1 MYIRSVKFKNVFAF
15 GNRETAI
22 DFTDGNKF
30 WQIIGKNGVG
40 KSSFIKI
47 LKIGLYQELE
57 GLKLDEIAHQ
67 INKQGFI
74 EINVDNNGSNFIIQ
88 SFFSPHSIKV
98 FKNGNSE
105 PENWGGKDDTKKRIR
120 TEIATIPYHIFNNTI
135 SLAVNDFK
143 SFLNMSPKDSREIR
157 DRIFGFFIFNQMAE
171 DFKAENS
178 EYNKEFSNLNSEIS
192 TLNDQLD
199 RNLEI
204 KNQLVEKI
212 KESNL
217 DRIKE
222 YESELNRLDAILNDQ
237 LEKLQKSRQTKMLL
251 NSFLEINK
259 NFQLESSISSYETE
273 LERWNESLKREKEK
287 TEKEKTEIN
296 RLISERNLVFNKQL
310 KAEIEKSKIDL
321 ELNKQILFGIKSDYD
336 TMITDI
342 GIIKE
347 KKKEK
352 EKELY
357 YIGFISDTRILES
370 KFNEI
375 TQLRNNHELS
385 LTNVENVISKSID
398 NIKNSELEIAKL
410 VVEKRELHNK
420 LILFE
425 SGKCE
430 SCGSDLTTHDN
441 QDRKIE
447 IENNIVEIESKIS
460 KITDIKFIEKNNLDK
475 NIIFKEEICATI
487 AINDKNKSEIIN
499 KLTILWEDGRTKIA
513 DLLPELPNLGSTES
527 ISIVFSDIDTIT
539 ENIEDISENLINKEK
554 VALDIKETGT
564 KLKNEILSIQSSIQ
578 TNEKNV
584 KPTSSTDESLL
595 YSSENEYDLE
605 ISRKNEILEK
615 LQKIVSDTTINTD
628 TMITKIRQLKSEMN
642 NGIPEKII
650 EKYNSTE
657 SLVNLSLED
666 RESEITNKLVNIN
679 NDLENINDLIS
690 KTKTDIA
697 DINIKKISL
706 ENEKNFENQLDSI
719 NAILESTKLSIDIKN
734 KEIRKITDKLMNNDF
749 VLYTLGDEGL
759 KSYILKSII
768 PSINYEISQYLTAL
782 SIPLEVSFNDTF
794 EVSVKRFGMEANLKS
809 ISLGQTK
816 MIDCCILLAITK
828 IIKMKYTDINL
839 VFYDEVFSSLDS
851 DNRPIIIEMFYKI
864 CCEMLKM
871 NVFMVGHFYIPI
883 QHDSKILEIKSDGR
897 FSEMNIYEADEYTKL
912 SA

>member
-1 MYIRSVKFKNVFAF
+1 MSVYEKVI
-15 GNRETAI
+15 E
-22 DFTDGNKF
+22 D
-30 WQIIGKNGVG
+30 
-40 KSSFIKI
+40 I
-47 LKIGLYQELE
+47 L
-57 GLKLDEIAHQ
+57 
-67 INKQGFI
+67 
-74 EINVDNNGSNFIIQ
+74 
-88 SFFSPHSIKV
+88 
-98 FKNGNSE
+98 
-105 PENWGGKDDTKKRIR
+105 
-120 TEIATIPYHIFNNTI
+120 
-135 SLAVNDFK
+135 
-143 SFLNMSPKDSREIR
+143 
-157 DRIFGFFIFNQMAE
+157 
-171 DFKAENS
+171 
-178 EYNKEFSNLNSEIS
+178 
-192 TLNDQLD
+192 
-199 RNLEI
+199 
-204 KNQLVEKI
+204 
-212 KESNL
+212 
-217 DRIKE
+217 
-222 YESELNRLDAILNDQ
+222 
-237 LEKLQKSRQTKMLL
+237 
-251 NSFLEINK
+251 
-259 NFQLESSISSYETE
+259 
-273 LERWNESLKREKEK
+273 
-287 TEKEKTEIN
+287 
-296 RLISERNLVFNKQL
+296 
-310 KAEIEKSKIDL
+310 
-321 ELNKQILFGIKSDYD
+321 
-336 TMITDI
+336 
-342 GIIKE
+342 E
-347 KKKEK
+347 KKKNK

-475 NIIFKEEICATI
+475 NIVSKEEICATI

-527 ISIVFSDIDTIT
+527 ISIVFSDIDTIA
-539 ENIEDISENLINKEK
+539 ENIEDISENLVNKEK

-657 SLVNLSLED
+657 SLVNLALED

-697 DINIKKISL
+697 DINIKKMSL